1 MNDLQSKFALTLVA
15 FGLFFAYAFPM
26 MKQAKQNQDGVFRK
40 VGQVY
45 VAQSPNDPNVPSGNV
60 SLDDLRKY
68 TDGKA
73 AERKAKGLQ

>member
-26 MKQAKQNQDGVFRK
+26 MKQAKQNQDAVLRR
-40 VGQVY
+40 VGQAY
-45 VAQSPNDPNVPSGNV
+45 ISPSPNDSKVPSGNV

-68 TDGKA
+68 TDRKA